1 MKNILKLLVILAF
14 VALLSGC
21 GEGLTPK
28 VAALEAELAKEKAA
42 LVAAKA
48 ELAKEKE
55 AQVAVNA
62 ELAKEKAALVAAKAE
77 LAKVALAEKL
87 EADRKAQADKNTTLS
102 VQVGITMQSGD
113 TKPVSNQKIYLTRR
127 KASVYLGDIK
137 LKNNFGTIGTLD
149 LGVFSL
155 WKLGIGK
162 GAILYS
168 NLAIECN
175 LLAKKEAIFVVNTDF
190 NGVAIFE
197 EVPKGDYYVL
207 CVTPLG
213 GGSVLEKRVT
223 ISTSKTKI
231 ALSNDD
237 SID

>member
-28 VAALEAELAKEKAA
+28 VAALE
-42 LVAAKA
+42 
-48 ELAKEKE
+48 
-55 AQVAVNA
+55 A